1 MLAGLIAKLGAA
13 SGRIQTW
20 LGESRFRAERL
31 ADVEVAST
39 AILQVGFESWSTT
52 DGKLLSLNIFNTLA

>member
-39 AILQVGFESWSTT
+39 AILL
-52 DGKLLSLNIFNTLA
+52 KNLLERSLDHGELGHRQPDTS